1 MNQMIRT
8 QLTSNIS
15 RDAEDDWHKVIR
27 QADENINLIDQLF
40 FTKHNKAVDSAKLN
54 VKVIPAAVLV
64 PIIQR
69 NETPT
74 VLFTK
79 RSENLT
85 NHRGQISFPGGKI
98 EKGDANPAVTAL
110 RETNEEI
117 GLPPKNVEVI
127 GRLEDYFVGTGYR
140 ITPVVGFI
148 NEGQK
153 FLLNRGEVDEIF
165 EVPLSFIMNKSLY
178 RQEQMK
184 INGIDRMFYV
194 LCYERY
200 RIWGA
205 TAAILR
211 DLRDTIGS

>member
-15 RDAEDDWHKVIR
+15 RNAEDDWHKVIR

-140 ITPVVGFI
+140 ITPVVGFV

-153 FLLNRGEVDEIF
+153 FLLNRKEVDEIF

>member
-8 QLTSNIS
+8 QLSSNIS
-15 RDAEDDWHKVIR
+15 RDAKEDWNKVIQ
-27 QADENINLIDQLF
+27 QANDDVNVIDQVN
-40 FTKHNKAVDSAKLN
+40 FTKRNKAVTSTRLN
-54 VKVIPAAVLV
+54 VKITPAAVLV

-69 NETPT
+69 EEILT
-74 VLFTK
+74 VLLTK

-85 NHRGQISFPGGKI
+85 NHRGQICFPGGKI
-98 EKGDANPAVTAL
+98 ENGDINPAVTAL
-110 RETNEEI
+110 RESNEEI
-117 GLPPKNVEVI
+117 GLHPKNVEVI
-127 GRLEDYFVGTGYR
+127 GRLEDYLVGTGYR
-140 ITPVVGFI
+140 ITPVVGFV

-153 FLLNRGEVDEIF
+153 FLLNREEVDEIF

-178 RQEQMK
+178 QQEHMK

-205 TAAILR
+205 TAAILK